1 MSETNT
7 SKIDIAP
14 LTLVVSEALDPRV
27 RRKLEAEQQADVK
40 TYKELTRSLEVQ
52 EDLNK
57 IRQEVEKDGE
67 EADPFKAPDATE
79 NQPQQADEQAQQPAE
94 AQNPAPDQ
102 NANATAQPADG
113 AAAPAAQAPAEGAG
127 EQNQAAATQDP
138 NTGGNDAAGGAAA
151 GGGDEDLSAA
161 FEGFGTQ
168 LPSDLLRRV
177 VKDYIKMESSD
188 TDSTG
193 ELDHIKSFVYIDLS
207 ENAVEGDTLES
218 VQTLRDPE
226 NTIVVI
232 NEESIPNADTVV
244 RARQIAEQ
252 LSNRGV
258 KVFYDLEEATE
269 YLNDLYDIVAGRKKE
284 A

>member
-94 AQNPAPDQ
+94 AQNPTPDQ

-113 AAAPAAQAPAEGAG
+113 AAAPAPAEGAG

-138 NTGGNDAAGGAAA
+138 NAGGNNAAGGAAA

>member
-102 NANATAQPADG
+102 NANAAAQPANG

-138 NTGGNDAAGGAAA
+138 NAGGNDAANGAAA

-168 LPSDLLRRV
+168 LPSDLIRRV

-188 TDSTG
+188 TFSDTKRQL
-193 ELDHIKSFVYIDLS
+193 EARLDVLRCAK
-207 ENAVEGDTLES
+207 NATH
-218 VQTLRDPE
+218 
-226 NTIVVI
+226 
-232 NEESIPNADTVV
+232 
-244 RARQIAEQ
+244 
-252 LSNRGV
+252 
-258 KVFYDLEEATE
+258 
-269 YLNDLYDIVAGRKKE
+269 
-284 A
+284 